1 MKQKFFSILIIFTCL
16 FGFIAS
22 ANAENYVGTLSN
34 VTMNGKHF
42 NDVANTVFSLTD
54 NGDGTYLLQGEIQK
68 IGKMPG
74 TISINVPVYIING
87 TISPTAKNR
96 EAGIL
101 KTAFM
106 KQKIKLRNISGS
118 LQGGFLHFVI
128 ETYAGWDIFPMF
140 PASVTFNGTK

>member
-54 NGDGTYLLQGEIQK
+54 N
-68 IGKMPG
+68 
-74 TISINVPVYIING
+74 
-87 TISPTAKNR
+87 
-96 EAGIL
+96 
-101 KTAFM
+101 
-106 KQKIKLRNISGS
+106 
-118 LQGGFLHFVI
+118 
-128 ETYAGWDIFPMF
+128 
-140 PASVTFNGTK
+140 

>member
-54 NGDGTYLLQGEIQK
+54 NGDGTYLYQC
-68 IGKMPG
+68 
-74 TISINVPVYIING
+74 SRVYHKWHYFSN
-87 TISPTAKNR
+87 S
-96 EAGIL
+96 
-101 KTAFM
+101 
-106 KQKIKLRNISGS
+106 
-118 LQGGFLHFVI
+118 
-128 ETYAGWDIFPMF
+128 
-140 PASVTFNGTK
+140 